1 MKKSLL
7 LSTAL
12 GVLLLVLLSGCM
24 MQPPLKD
31 TETIAIYK
39 FDAQGQFKMII
50 ETSGTLTD
58 AASQWEDCDSK
69 MKGFI
74 DIAITGMQMM
84 SKDLN
89 EEQKQQ
95 LEALKKLK
103 DSFKCEFEKNDA
115 KKTGTLKITF
125 NMSEENMKTLARL
138 GGSKTPEAVSNM
150 IKKNDD
156 GTIEVNIGAIDN
168 TGVSA
173 NSMGNNKVKE
183 IRIYVEGKLIEMKPA
198 NYTKEDG
205 YYAFKD
211 PESLKGKTLYIKY
224 KPWSTGLFSIM
235 GINFSLE
242 MLAIIGGGIILLVII
257 IAIILLKRKKK
268 KKVELSP
275 VPQKQFQQQKP
286 VQVQGTNAQQPYSQA
301 QPKAQKPPQAPIPR
315 QEGVAQKT
323 GAQPSSIVQ
332 GKAQEP
338 NWESIVQGSSQVKP
352 KQPASQ
358 QGQGMQ
364 QPSQEQPLQHNAM
377 QSAQQP
383 AQTQAGSDEAKI
395 ERLVKLLRPKRFEYT
410 EKEIKSVMIE
420 EGYPEKIAN
429 EVIRRLN
436 L

>member
-1 MKKSLL
+1 
-7 LSTAL
+7 
-12 GVLLLVLLSGCM
+12 

-39 FDAQGQFKMII
+39 FDAKGQFRMIL
-50 ETSGTLTD
+50 ETSGTLTE
-58 AASQWEDCDSK
+58 AASQWEDCDKK

-74 DIAITGMQMM
+74 DMAVTGMQMM

-115 KKTGTLKITF
+115 KKTGMLRITF
-125 NMSEENMKTLARL
+125 DMSEENMKTLARL
-138 GGSKTPEAVSNM
+138 GGSKTPEAVSSM

-156 GTIEVNIGAIDN
+156 GTIEVNIGAIDS
-168 TGVSA
+168 TSVSA
-173 NSMGNNKVKE
+173 NSMGDNKVKE
-183 IRIYVEGKLIEMKPA
+183 IRIYVEGKLIEMKPS
-198 NYTKEDG
+198 NYTKEEG

-224 KPWSTGLFSIM
+224 KPQGAGLFSIM
-235 GINFSLE
+235 GFNFSLE
-242 MLAIIGGGIILLVII
+242 MLAVIGGGVILLAIII

-268 KKVELSP
+268 KKGEPAP

-286 VQVQGTNAQQPYSQA
+286 VQVQGVNAQQPH
-301 QPKAQKPPQAPIPR
+301 PPQKPVSAQA
-315 QEGVAQKT
+315 GLAQKT
-323 GAQPSSIVQ
+323 GAQPGNVVQ
-332 GKAQEP
+332 GRAQEP
-338 NWESIVQGSSQVKP
+338 NWESIVPGGSQVKP
-352 KQPASQ
+352 QQPATPQRQSV
-358 QGQGMQ
+358 Q
-364 QPSQEQPLQHNAM
+364 QPSQGQPKQPSAM
-377 QSAQQP
+377 QNAQQP
-383 AQTQAGSDEAKI
+383 SLVQQKQPGQTQAGSDEAKI
-395 ERLVKLLRPKRFEYT
+395 ERLVKLLKPKRFEYT
-410 EKEIKSVMIE
+410 EKEIRAVMTE